1 MARVSPEE
9 FPDPVVD
16 SALATTAGQ
25 SRAILAGG
33 CFWCVEAVY
42 KNLDGVSSV
51 NSGYAGGTA
60 DTADYET
67 VSTGTT
73 DHAESVEV
81 VYDPSRIS
89 YGQILKVFFA
99 IAHDPTQL
107 NRQGPDTGRQYRS
120 AIFYADDEQKRVAEA
135 YIDQL
140 NKADVFDHP
149 IVTEV
154 VPLQAFYQGEAD
166 QQEHVGGPPAEPA
179 AGRDLFAHLV
189 VGKRVQLVDLE
200 LAGDDMLR
208 QRAEVFDFHPRKAD
222 AFEIGRVEGEQLGGG
237 WHPAAEALG
246 EPARDGPRRETRD
259 LLADDRVD
267 EHAEGITQRTRPTP
281 RFRIDRFGRIDQP
294 GELSIARLQ
303 RRQGSVAT
311 RGSRSR
317 GDRPIVWPFR
327 GARAN

>member
-1 MARVSPEE
+1 ARGNGGCLSIRDFASSSSRAGNPAVRHYSKAMARVSPEE
-9 FPDPVVD
+9 FPDPVAD
-16 SALATTAGQ
+16 STLATTAGQ

-51 NSGYAGGTA
+51 NSGYAGGSA

-140 NKADVFDHP
+140 NKAHVFDHA

-154 VPLQAFYQGEAD
+154 VPLQAFYQAETYHQDYAARNPLNPYIVFNAQPKVRKLRAY
-166 QQEHVGGPPAEPA
+166 QQAKEKI
-179 AGRDLFAHLV
+179 RN
-189 VGKRVQLVDLE
+189 R
-200 LAGDDMLR
+200 
-208 QRAEVFDFHPRKAD
+208 
-222 AFEIGRVEGEQLGGG
+222 
-237 WHPAAEALG
+237 
-246 EPARDGPRRETRD
+246 
-259 LLADDRVD
+259 
-267 EHAEGITQRTRPTP
+267 
-281 RFRIDRFGRIDQP
+281 
-294 GELSIARLQ
+294 
-303 RRQGSVAT
+303 
-311 RGSRSR
+311 
-317 GDRPIVWPFR
+317 
-327 GARAN
+327 

>member
-16 SALATTAGQ
+16 STLATTAGQ

-140 NKADVFDHP
+140 NKAHVFDHA

-154 VPLQAFYQGEAD
+154 VALQAFYQAETYHQDYAARNPLNPYIVFNAQPKVRKLRAY
-166 QQEHVGGPPAEPA
+166 QQAKEKI
-179 AGRDLFAHLV
+179 RN
-189 VGKRVQLVDLE
+189 R
-200 LAGDDMLR
+200 
-208 QRAEVFDFHPRKAD
+208 
-222 AFEIGRVEGEQLGGG
+222 
-237 WHPAAEALG
+237 
-246 EPARDGPRRETRD
+246 
-259 LLADDRVD
+259 
-267 EHAEGITQRTRPTP
+267 
-281 RFRIDRFGRIDQP
+281 
-294 GELSIARLQ
+294 
-303 RRQGSVAT
+303 
-311 RGSRSR
+311 
-317 GDRPIVWPFR
+317 
-327 GARAN
+327 

>member
-16 SALATTAGQ
+16 ATLAEKPGQ

-51 NSGYAGGTA
+51 KSGYAGGTA
-60 DTADYET
+60 ESADYET

-120 AIFYADDEQKRVAEA
+120 AIFYGDAEQKRVAEA

-140 NKADVFDHP
+140 NKAHVFDHP
-149 IVTEV
+149 IVTKV
-154 VPLQAFYQGEAD
+154 VPLVAFYEAETYHQD
-166 QQEHVGGPPAEPA
+166 YAARNPLNPYIVFNAQPKVRKLRAYQQAKE
-179 AGRDLFAHLV
+179 
-189 VGKRVQLVDLE
+189 K
-200 LAGDDMLR
+200 
-208 QRAEVFDFHPRKAD
+208 
-222 AFEIGRVEGEQLGGG
+222 IGNR
-237 WHPAAEALG
+237 
-246 EPARDGPRRETRD
+246 
-259 LLADDRVD
+259 
-267 EHAEGITQRTRPTP
+267 
-281 RFRIDRFGRIDQP
+281 
-294 GELSIARLQ
+294 
-303 RRQGSVAT
+303 
-311 RGSRSR
+311 
-317 GDRPIVWPFR
+317 
-327 GARAN
+327 

>member
-16 SALATTAGQ
+16 TALADKAGQ

-51 NSGYAGGTA
+51 KSGYAGGSA

-120 AIFYADDEQKRVAEA
+120 AIFYTDDDQKRVAQG

-140 NKADVFDHP
+140 NKAHVFDKP

-154 VPLQAFYQGEAD
+154 VPLEAFYQAETYHQDYAARNPLNPYIVFNAQPKVRKLRSY
-166 QQEHVGGPPAEPA
+166 QQAKEKI
-179 AGRDLFAHLV
+179 RN
-189 VGKRVQLVDLE
+189 R
-200 LAGDDMLR
+200 
-208 QRAEVFDFHPRKAD
+208 
-222 AFEIGRVEGEQLGGG
+222 
-237 WHPAAEALG
+237 
-246 EPARDGPRRETRD
+246 
-259 LLADDRVD
+259 
-267 EHAEGITQRTRPTP
+267 
-281 RFRIDRFGRIDQP
+281 
-294 GELSIARLQ
+294 
-303 RRQGSVAT
+303 
-311 RGSRSR
+311 
-317 GDRPIVWPFR
+317 
-327 GARAN
+327 